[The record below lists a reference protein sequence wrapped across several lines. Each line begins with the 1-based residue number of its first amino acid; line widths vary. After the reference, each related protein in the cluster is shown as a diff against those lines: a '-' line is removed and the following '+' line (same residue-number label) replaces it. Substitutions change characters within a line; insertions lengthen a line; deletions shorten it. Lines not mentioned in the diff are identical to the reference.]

1 MLLLRLT
8 GDADEGV
15 QESSG
20 SFYLQYDQ
28 EMMDLEGLE
37 LYLNGESYPN
47 DCFEILH
54 YDFISQWNEDEWPE

>member
-1 MLLLRLT
+1 MLLLRLA

-15 QESSG
+15 QESSS

-54 YDFISQWNEDEWPE
+54 YDFISQCNEDEWPE

>member
-15 QESSG
+15 QESSS
-20 SFYLQYDQ
+20 SFYLLYDQ

-37 LYLNGESYPN
+37 LYQDGESYPN